1 MTTEQKRI
9 HTANQYVRDVQ
20 EMARL
25 EQEDA
30 AVQEYLR
37 LKKESEKLRTEIG
50 KELGKR
56 PGRIG
61 QWLFDFYSKMSFSE
75 AVLKAHYPDITAEE
89 YKAETW
95 VWNGYR
101 KA

>member
-20 EMARL
+20 ELERL
-25 EQEDA
+25 EREDK

-37 LKKESEKLRTEIG
+37 LKKESESLRTEIG

-61 QWLFDFYSKMSFSE
+61 QWFFDFYKRMAFSE
-75 AVLKAHYPDITAEE
+75 ALLKENYPDIQTEE

-95 VWNGYR
+95 TFKGYR